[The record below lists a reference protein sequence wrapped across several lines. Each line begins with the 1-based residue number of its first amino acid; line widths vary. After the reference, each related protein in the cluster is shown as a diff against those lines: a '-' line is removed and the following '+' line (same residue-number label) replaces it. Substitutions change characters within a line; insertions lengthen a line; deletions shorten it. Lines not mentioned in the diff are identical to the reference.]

1 MTRLLLFDID
11 MTLVHTNG
19 AGRLAMD
26 ATLLERFGVAQ
37 PTAGIRFDGRTDRAI
52 FLDALAK
59 LEASTDA
66 EYDALVEGYLSR
78 LPLALKERG
87 GTVLP
92 GVTDL
97 LDALEP
103 AGAAIGLATGN
114 MRAGAA
120 AKLGHYGLWERF
132 AAGGFGDEE
141 VVRANV
147 VRRGIE
153 DLARIAGV
161 IPREVDCIVLG
172 DTPLDVEAAR
182 AAGARAMAI
191 ATGAYDEG
199 ALRDSGADWVF
210 TDLSDTAAV
219 LEVLLS

>member
-1 MTRLLLFDID
+1 M
-11 MTLVHTNG
+11 
-19 AGRLAMD
+19 AMD
-26 ATLLERFGVAQ
+26 ATLAERFGVAQ

-78 LPLALKERG
+78 LPMALVDRG
-87 GTVLP
+87 GAVLP

-103 AGAAIGLATGN
+103 TDAAIGLATGN
-114 MRAGAA
+114 MRAGAV

-147 VRRGIE
+147 VRRGME
-153 DLARIAGV
+153 DLARIAGAGAR
-161 IPREVDCIVLG
+161 PGDCIVLG

-191 ATGAYDEG
+191 ATGAYDVA

-210 TDLSDTAAV
+210 ANLSDTAAV
-219 LEVLLS
+219 LDVLLN